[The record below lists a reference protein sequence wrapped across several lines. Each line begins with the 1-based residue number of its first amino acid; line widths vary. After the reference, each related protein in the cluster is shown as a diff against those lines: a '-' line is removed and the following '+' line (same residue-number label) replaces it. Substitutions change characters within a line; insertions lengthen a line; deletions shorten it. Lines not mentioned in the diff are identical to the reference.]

1 MALFPNPQ
9 EVPAYNGAIGKS
21 HTNLVVSE
29 GAAPAEQFIVSKT
42 NTAEPFI
49 YEYGPEGNQTVLIA
63 KGKIVEADGEEVNRA
78 TGYKETAIKV
88 AAEDTKRAIGVV
100 HHNVYEQRRDAME
113 GNRPVVITRSY
124 IEVPLFEHADAA
136 TAATSAKAMH
146 FGAAYGATDELKS
159 GDFVVAGKDGNFK
172 RASDDLTD
180 FRQVVGQVLNVNRN
194 MPPAGLLSYY
204 TGLKSTEL
212 EDYLKSISST
222 PVSGSG
228 EYPYGAPY
236 TVGAWKKDFLKAL
249 GGASNT
255 GIPFLTDGYFS
266 SLEKIDVKMSETEN
280 VETAVASKGAT
291 ITGNN
296 VTVDGTVVDASVFVK
311 LKHKIDPRSIDE
323 VKVSYTNAESETVNV
338 PARDVKV
345 DIANNT
351 VVVFL
356 DSGVT
361 ATDLT
366 INLTASVNPV
376 AGIPTEWD
384 YQGSVGAARIL
395 LLR

>member
-9 EVPAYNGAIGKS
+9 EVPAYNGQIGKS

-146 FGAAYGATDELKS
+146 FGAAYGAAGELKS

-291 ITGNN
+291 ITGDN

-323 VKVSYTNAESETVNV
+323 VKVSYTVDAETINV

-345 DIANNT
+345 DVTNNT

-356 DSGVT
+356 DGGVT

-376 AGIPTEWD
+376 AGVPTEWD

>member
-9 EVPAYNGAIGKS
+9 KVPAYDGAIGKS

-42 NTAEPFI
+42 NTATPFI

-88 AAEDTKRAIGVV
+88 AEENTKRAIGVL

-124 IEVPLFEHADAA
+124 IEVPLFEHETVE

-146 FGAAYGATDELKS
+146 FGAAYGVTNELKS

-172 RASDDLTD
+172 RAPENLTD
-180 FRQVVGQVLNVNRN
+180 FRQVVGQVLNVNRS

-212 EDYLKSISST
+212 EDYLKSISAV
-222 PVSGSG
+222 PASGSG

-266 SLEKIDVKMSETEN
+266 SLETIDVKLSETEK
-280 VETAVASKGAT
+280 VETAVVSKGAT
-291 ITGNN
+291 ITGDN
-296 VTVDGTVVDASVFVK
+296 VTVDNTVVDASVFVK
-311 LKHKIDPRSIDE
+311 LKHKIDPRSINE
-323 VKVSYTNAESETVNV
+323 VKVSYTDGADTVAV

-345 DIANNT
+345 DVTNNT

-356 DSGVT
+356 DGGVT

>member
-9 EVPAYNGAIGKS
+9 EVPAYNGTIGKS

-146 FGAAYGATDELKS
+146 FGAAYGATGELKS

-266 SLEKIDVKMSETEN
+266 SLEKIDVKMSEEEN

-323 VKVSYTNAESETVNV
+323 VKVSYTVGAETINV

-345 DIANNT
+345 DVTNNT

-356 DSGVT
+356 DGGVT

-376 AGIPTEWD
+376 AGVPTEWD

>member
-42 NTAEPFI
+42 NTATPFI

-88 AAEDTKRAIGVV
+88 AEEDTKRAIGVL

-124 IEVPLFEHADAA
+124 IEVPLFEHSDAE

-146 FGAAYGATDELKS
+146 FGAAYGSTSELLKS

-172 RASDDLTD
+172 RAPEELED

-212 EDYLKSISST
+212 EDYLKSISSV

-266 SLEKIDVKMSETEN
+266 SLQTIDVKLSEKEN

-291 ITGNN
+291 IEGDN

-311 LKHKIDPRSIDE
+311 LKHKIDPRSIDK
-323 VKVSYTNAESETVNV
+323 VTVSYTGSGKVNV

-345 DIANNT
+345 DVTNNT

>member
-9 EVPAYNGAIGKS
+9 EIASYNGAIGKS

-42 NTAEPFI
+42 NTAAPFI

-78 TGYKETAIKV
+78 TGYKETAIKI
-88 AAEDTKRAIGVV
+88 AAEGTKRAIGVL

-124 IEVPLFEHADAA
+124 IEVPLFEHASADA
-136 TAATSAKAMH
+136 AATSAKAMH
-146 FGAAYGATDELKS
+146 FGAAYGVTDELKS
-159 GDFVVAGKDGNFK
+159 GDFVIAGKDGNFK
-172 RASDDLTD
+172 RAPEELTD
-180 FRQVVGQVLNVNRN
+180 FRQVVGQVLNVNRS

-212 EDYLKSISST
+212 EDYLKSISSV
-222 PVSGSG
+222 PASGSG

-266 SLEKIDVKMSETEN
+266 SLETINVKLSEEEN
-280 VETAVASKGAT
+280 VETAVASKGAA
-291 ITGNN
+291 IAGDN
-296 VTVDGTVVDASVFVK
+296 VTVDDTVVDASVFVK

-323 VKVSYTNAESETVNV
+323 VKVSYTVDAETINV

-345 DIANNT
+345 DVTNNT

-356 DSGVT
+356 DGGVT

-366 INLTASVNPV
+366 INLTASVSPV

>member
-9 EVPAYNGAIGKS
+9 EVAAYNGAIGKS

-29 GAAPAEQFIVSKT
+29 GAAPAEQFVVSKT
-42 NTAEPFI
+42 NTAAPFI

-88 AAEDTKRAIGVV
+88 AEEETKRAIGVL

-124 IEVPLFEHADAA
+124 IEVPLFEHSDAG

-146 FGAAYGATDELKS
+146 FGAAYGVTDELKS

-172 RASDDLTD
+172 RAPEDLTD
-180 FRQVVGQVLNVNRN
+180 FRQVVGQVLNVNRS

-266 SLEKIDVKMSETEN
+266 SLETIDVKLSETEN
-280 VETAVASKGAT
+280 VETAVASEGAT
-291 ITGNN
+291 ITGDN

-323 VKVSYTNAESETVNV
+323 VTVSYTKGEDTVAV

-345 DIANNT
+345 DVTNNT

-356 DSGVT
+356 DGGVT

-366 INLTASVNPV
+366 IKLTASVNPV

>member
-9 EVPAYNGAIGKS
+9 QVPAYNGMIGKS

-29 GAAPAEQFIVSKT
+29 GASPAEQFIVSKA
-42 NTAEPFI
+42 NTAASFI

-78 TGYKETAIKV
+78 TGYKETAIKI
-88 AAEDTKRAIGVV
+88 AAEDSKRAIGVL

-124 IEVPLFEHADAA
+124 IEVPLFEHAVAE

-146 FGAAYGATDELKS
+146 FGAAYGATNELKS
-159 GDFVVAGKDGNFK
+159 GDFVVAGQDGNFK
-172 RASDDLTD
+172 RAPEDLTD
-180 FRQVVGQVLNVNRN
+180 FRQVVGQVLNVNRS

-212 EDYLKSISST
+212 EDYLKSISSV
-222 PVSGSG
+222 PASGSG

-266 SLEKIDVKMSETEN
+266 SLQTIDVKLSEVEK
-280 VETAVASKGAT
+280 VETVVASKGAV
-291 ITGNN
+291 ITGDD
-296 VTVDGTVVDASVFVK
+296 VTVDNTVVDASVFVK
-311 LKHKIDPRSIDE
+311 LKHKIDPRSIGD
-323 VKVSYTNAESETVNV
+323 VTVSYKVDTATVNV
-338 PARDVKV
+338 PARDIKV
-345 DIANNT
+345 DVTNNT

-356 DSGVT
+356 DGGVT
-361 ATDLT
+361 ATGLT

>member
-9 EVPAYNGAIGKS
+9 QVPAYDGAIGKS

-29 GAAPAEQFIVSKT
+29 GAAPAEQFVVSKT
-42 NTAEPFI
+42 NPATPFI

-88 AAEDTKRAIGVV
+88 AEENTKRAIGVV

-124 IEVPLFEHADAA
+124 IEVPLFEHTDAA

-146 FGAAYGATDELKS
+146 FGAAYGVTDELKS
-159 GDFVVAGKDGNFK
+159 GDFVVVGKDGNFK
-172 RASDDLTD
+172 RAPENLTD
-180 FRQVVGQVLNVNRN
+180 FRQVIGQVLNVNRS

-212 EDYLKSISST
+212 EDYLKSISAV
-222 PVSGSG
+222 PASGSG

-266 SLEKIDVKMSETEN
+266 TLETIDVKLSEREN
-280 VETAVASKGAT
+280 VETVVASKGAT
-291 ITGNN
+291 INGDD

-311 LKHKIDPRSIDE
+311 MKHKIDPRSINE
-323 VKVSYTNAESETVNV
+323 VKVSYKNGADTVNV

-345 DIANNT
+345 DVTNNT

-356 DSGVT
+356 DGGVT
-361 ATDLT
+361 ATGLT